1 LKSAAPV
8 VSKRS
13 VLDGYIAPATIALF
27 LALQGTDR
35 MLPIAWAILTLGS
48 LLTALRGGIDFQRR
62 VSPIEKGFG
71 IALAACLLSAAF
83 GLDAQRSL
91 LLSVPVLASLLLWI
105 LIARG
110 SQAQAKSFPVAA
122 GLAIAA
128 GLQSICVLM
137 AARRHPEMLPADWVA
152 DAGAAWLVV
161 PNDMAWIAC
170 VLPLW
175 ALTAR
180 GRSLLVV
187 FGLLAGFLVLC
198 ALMQSRT
205 AAIVAIAVA
214 LSFAGAS
221 LGARLRTLT
230 WVAAAGLVVLALAV
244 ASHAASMHARLQ
256 LWAAAWSMFLDHPWT
271 GVGIHN
277 FVLAYRQ
284 YLPAAEL
291 VDSRI
296 TPWPHDLP
304 LEIAAECGLI
314 GIFAFLFLAGNLV
327 RQGAALL
334 RTGIGSVH
342 RAALVGL
349 CGLAVLGLVEAS
361 LLRQWFWLLGTAL
374 CALLENN
381 ALFLGKHKNEQ

>member
-1 LKSAAPV
+1 
-8 VSKRS
+8 
-13 VLDGYIAPATIALF
+13 VLDEYIAPTTIVLF

-35 MLPIAWAILTLGS
+35 LLPIAWAILTFGS

-62 VSPIEKGFG
+62 VSPIEKGLG
-71 IALAACLLSAAF
+71 VALAACLLSAAF

-91 LLSVPVLASLLLWI
+91 LLSVPVLASLLLWL

-110 SQAQAKSFPVAA
+110 SHAQPRFFSVAM
-122 GLAIAA
+122 GLAFAA
-128 GLQSICVLM
+128 GLQSVCVLL
-137 AARRHPEMLPADWVA
+137 AAQRHPEMPPADWVA

-175 ALTAR
+175 AVMAR
-180 GRSLLVV
+180 GRSLLVML
-187 FGLLAGFLVLC
+187 GLLAGFLVLC
-198 ALMQSRT
+198 AFMQSRT
-205 AAIVAIAVA
+205 AAIVTTAVA
-214 LSFAGAS
+214 LSFASAY
-221 LGARLRTLT
+221 LGARLRMLI
-230 WVAAAGLVVLALAV
+230 WAAAAGVVILVSVV
-244 ASHAASMHARLQ
+244 AFNAASMHARLQ
-256 LWAAAWSMFLDHPWT
+256 LWAAAWSMFLDHPWS

-284 YLPAAEL
+284 YRPAAEL
-291 VDSRI
+291 IDSRI
-296 TPWPHDLP
+296 TPWPHNLP

-314 GIFAFLFLAGNLV
+314 GVFALFFLAGSLV
-327 RQGAALL
+327 RQAAALW

-349 CGLAVLGLVEAS
+349 CGLALLALVEAS

-381 ALFLGKHKNEQ
+381 AQFSGKQKNEQ

>member
-1 LKSAAPV
+1 LKSAASV
-8 VSKRS
+8 VSKRV
-13 VLDGYIAPATIALF
+13 VLDEYIAPATIVLF

-35 MLPIAWAILTLGS
+35 LLPIAWAILTLGS

-62 VSPIEKGFG
+62 VSPIETGLG

-91 LLSVPVLASLLLWI
+91 LLSVPVLASLLIWL

-110 SQAQAKSFPVAA
+110 LHAQSMFFPVAA

-128 GLQSICVLM
+128 ALQSICVLL
-137 AARRHPEMLPADWVA
+137 AAHRHPEMLPADWIV

-161 PNDMAWIAC
+161 PNDMAWIGC

-175 ALTAR
+175 AVMAR
-180 GRSLLVV
+180 GRSFLVL

-198 ALMQSRT
+198 AFMQSRT
-205 AAIVAIAVA
+205 AAIVSAAVA
-214 LSFAGAS
+214 LSFAGGY
-221 LGARLRTLT
+221 LVGRLRVLI
-230 WVAAAGLVVLALAV
+230 WAAAAGVVILVLVV
-244 ASHAASMHARLQ
+244 ASNAASMHARLQ

-277 FVLAYRQ
+277 FVLAYRP
-284 YLPAAEL
+284 YLPAAAL

-296 TPWPHDLP
+296 TPWPHNLP

-314 GIFAFLFLAGNLV
+314 GLFALLFLAGSLV
-327 RQGAALL
+327 RQGAALW

-342 RAALVGL
+342 RAVLVGL
-349 CGLAVLGLVEAS
+349 CGLALLALVEATP
-361 LLRQWFWLLGTAL
+361 LRQWFWLLGTAL
-374 CALLENN
+374 CALLEND
-381 ALFLGKHKNEQ
+381 ALLPGKYKNEQ